1 MNDDNGFRARQDADR
16 ARLDWLAWRFAGAR
30 LTELEAATATELRG
44 RLRALD
50 RLVARE
56 RNKGLARHWA
66 YDLNR
71 HIALKQARDMV
82 SRLLTDRSG
91 AVKASG
97 ERFASKPGART
108 PTTSAAG
115 EAPRS
120 GARPP
125 QAIARRGGGARG
137 VRTPS

>member
-1 MNDDNGFRARQDADR
+1 MTDDNGCKGREGADR
-16 ARLDWLAWRFAGAR
+16 ARLDWLSWRFAGAR
-30 LTELEAATATELRG
+30 LAELEAATATELRG

-82 SRLLTDRSG
+82 SRLLAERSG
-91 AVKASG
+91 TAIGAGKRSASG
-97 ERFASKPGART
+97 PAAS
-108 PTTSAAG
+108 
-115 EAPRS
+115 
-120 GARPP
+120 ARPN
-125 QAIARRGGGARG
+125 GMN
-137 VRTPS
+137 